1 MVRVGRILGRKN
13 IRTDEPAERMDTKVL
28 ETLVDLDPRQ
38 SLPLGLCVDSFIQ
51 TGDAQNCA
59 EFLLGR

>member
-28 ETLVDLDPRQ
+28 ETLMELDPGQ
-38 SLPLGLCVDSFIQ
+38 SLPLGLRVDSFIQ
-51 TGDAQNCA
+51 TGDAQN
-59 EFLLGR
+59 